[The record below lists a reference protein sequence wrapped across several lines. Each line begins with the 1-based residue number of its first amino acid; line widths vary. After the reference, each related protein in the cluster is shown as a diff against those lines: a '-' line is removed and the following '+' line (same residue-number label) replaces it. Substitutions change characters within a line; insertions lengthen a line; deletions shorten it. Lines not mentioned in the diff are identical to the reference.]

1 MSVGIA
7 CGLKPSASTENLP
20 GQFRQLYVD
29 CSMFEC
35 GSTGL
40 EAIHCHVKLH
50 ANPTMLCNVRVE
62 VNIARYFLFL
72 K

>member
-7 CGLKPSASTENLP
+7 RGLKPSASTENLP

-29 CSMFEC
+29 CSVFEC

-40 EAIHCHVKLH
+40 EAIRRNVKLH
-50 ANPTMLCNVRVE
+50 ANPTVLCNARVE
-62 VNIARYFLFL
+62 ENIARYF
-72 K
+72 